1 MNVKSAD
8 ADRYVA
14 RPPAGLVAAL
24 VYGPDQ
30 GLVRERAERLARTVV
45 PDLKD
50 PFRVSELDEAV
61 LSGDPARL
69 SDEASALSMRGG
81 RRVVRVR
88 GANNGLAKLFESF
101 LAVPP
106 PGDAL
111 VVVEGGDLAKGSAL
125 REAFEDAENGAAIP
139 CYADSDAGLSE
150 ILRSALKV
158 EGLAIAS
165 DALDLAVASMG
176 EDRGVSRCEIEKL
189 ALYAHGKDRVT
200 IEDVRAVIGDEAEAR
215 VDELCD
221 AAGEGDMLKLD
232 RALERLWVKD
242 FSPIAILRITMTH
255 FQRIALAKAQ
265 VARGESIDTAI
276 KRMRPPVH
284 FQRMSSF
291 RVQVQRWNETALDDA
306 LDLLLDTE
314 ALCKTTG
321 VPAEAVCGR
330 ALLNVAARVRA
341 RS

>member
-24 VYGPDQ
+24 LYGPDQ
-30 GLVRERAERLARTVV
+30 GLVHERAERLAKTVV

-50 PFRVSELDEAV
+50 PFRVSELDDAA

-69 SDEASALSMRGG
+69 SDEASALSMMGG

-88 GANNGLAKLFESF
+88 SANNGLAKLFEAY
-101 LAVPP
+101 LAAPP

-111 VVVEGGDLAKGSAL
+111 IVVEGGDLAKGSAL
-125 REAFEDAENGAAIP
+125 REAFEDAENAAAIP
-139 CYADSDAGLSE
+139 CYADSEAGLSE
-150 ILRSALKV
+150 ILRSALKA
-158 EGLAIAS
+158 EGLAITP
-165 DALDLAVASMG
+165 DALDLAAASMG
-176 EDRGVSRCEIEKL
+176 ADRGVSRREIEKL
-189 ALYAHGKDRVT
+189 ALYAHGKERVT
-200 IEDVRAVIGDEAEAR
+200 IEDVRAVIGDESEAR
-215 VDELCD
+215 VDEVCD
-221 AAGEGDMLKLD
+221 AAGEGDMAKLD
-232 RALERLWVKD
+232 RALERLWVED
-242 FSPIAILRITMTH
+242 FSPIAILRMAMSH

-265 VARGESIDTAI
+265 VTRGESIDTAV
-276 KRMRPPVH
+276 KRTRPPIH

-291 RVQVQRWNETALDDA
+291 RAQVQRWNEVALGEV
-306 LDLLLDTE
+306 LDMLLDTE

-321 VPAEAVCGR
+321 VPTEAVCGR

-341 RS
+341 RT